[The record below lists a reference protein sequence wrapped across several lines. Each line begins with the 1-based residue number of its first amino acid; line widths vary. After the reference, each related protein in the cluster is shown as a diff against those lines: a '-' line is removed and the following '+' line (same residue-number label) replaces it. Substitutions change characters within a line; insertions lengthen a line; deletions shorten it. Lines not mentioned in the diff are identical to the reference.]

1 MYYVYIL
8 TSKKRKYIYVGLTND
23 VDRRFTEHQSGKSK
37 TTKPYRPFSLIHVES
52 FSTRSQARKR
62 EKYLKSG
69 SGKEWIKIT
78 YARVL
83 ELVDRLG

>member
-1 MYYVYIL
+1 M
-8 TSKKRKYIYVGLTND
+8 GLTND
-23 VDRRFTEHQSGKSK
+23 VDRRLDEHQSGKNK

-52 FSTRSQARKR
+52 FPTRKEARTR
-62 EKYLKSG
+62 EIYLKSG
-69 SGKEWIKIT
+69 SGKEWIKTT

>member
-1 MYYVYIL
+1 MYFVYVIA
-8 TSKKRKYIYVGLTND
+8 SQKRKYIYVGLTND
-23 VDRRFTEHQSGKSK
+23 VDRRFDEHQSGKNK
-37 TTKPYRPFSLIHVES
+37 TTKSYRPFSLIHVEN
-52 FSTRSQARKR
+52 FSTRIEARER

-69 SGKEWIKIT
+69 SGKEWIKTT